1 MTTMTT
7 TNTDIETFDNEAFL
21 YIDNQSETIFKKGLI
36 CDSDGQL
43 VCIGDIVPIFMDEEF
58 DSYAKDIMYWTPIIR
73 GIKIRIYYYED
84 ADEFNIS
91 SVGKIFPDENIL
103 LVNKKE
109 IEKQINFELLDK
121 TMCYYAIIE
130 RSTGNVILTHIV
142 KNSIETVNI
151 SLNDNILIVNED
163 KAFKFHL
170 YLFPIIK
177 TLTNAVE
184 ANAVEANAVEAN
196 ANALAE
202 ANANIEAN
210 ANAVANAVAN
220 ANAIETPVF
229 KLRDEERYKREYG
242 ILFIRNDGETIICKN
257 TKYDKIHMLEKP
269 EHIRFVDYYVYALN
283 KNPDENE
290 KNFKTY
296 FENELHYDINNE
308 ILIYFPEYK
317 KHFDNYKT
325 NLKNYIEFSIFEDS
339 EEKYLSDALSPITN
353 YNDEEA
359 EAQVEAPVEAQVQD
373 DDDYIDIYGLNAK
386 TTINPLY
393 QEEEEEEE
401 ILSLDEKR
409 IEFTKK
415 LLEMNI
421 KELIEIINY

>member
-1 MTTMTT
+1 MTT
-7 TNTDIETFDNEAFL
+7 TTTTTTTNIDIETFDNEAFL
-21 YIDNQSETIFKKGLI
+21 YIDNQNETIFKKGLI
-36 CDSDGQL
+36 CDSDGHL
-43 VCIGDIVPIFMDEEF
+43 VCIGEIVPIFMDEEF
-58 DSYAKDIMYWTPIIR
+58 DSYAKDIVYWTPIIR

-163 KAFKFHL
+163 KAFKYHL

-177 TLTNAVE
+177 VL
-184 ANAVEANAVEAN
+184 ANAVEAN
-196 ANALAE
+196 ANAVD
-202 ANANIEAN
+202 ANAL
-210 ANAVANAVAN
+210 
-220 ANAIETPVF
+220 ETPVF

-283 KNPDENE
+283 KNPDEAE

-339 EEKYLSDALSPITN
+339 EEKYLSDVLSPITN
-353 YNDEEA
+353 YNDEQAEEEIEA
-359 EAQVEAPVEAQVQD
+359 HVEAHVEAQVQD
-373 DDDYIDIYGLNAK
+373 DDDYIDVYGLNAK

-393 QEEEEEEE
+393 QEEED
-401 ILSLDEKR
+401 ISLDEKR

-415 LLEMNI
+415 LLEINI